1 MEFGE
6 PDESG
11 RQRSHPIPSDVYKIA
26 VDMAVVTMLAH
37 KTAPDLDE
45 TSWDDVVRASPW
57 L

>member
-11 RQRSHPIPSDVYKIA
+11 QQRSHPIPGDVYEIA
-26 VDMAVVTMLAH
+26 ADMAVATLLIH

-45 TSWDDVVRASPW
+45 TSWDNVVCASPW

>member
-1 MEFGE
+1 MELGE

-11 RQRSHPIPSDVYKIA
+11 RQRSHPIPGDVYEIT

-45 TSWDDVVRASPW
+45 TSWDDFFRASPW

>member
-11 RQRSHPIPSDVYKIA
+11 QQRSHPIPGDVYEIA
-26 VDMAVVTMLAH
+26 TDMAVVTMLIH

-45 TSWDDVVRASPW
+45 TSWDDVVCASPW